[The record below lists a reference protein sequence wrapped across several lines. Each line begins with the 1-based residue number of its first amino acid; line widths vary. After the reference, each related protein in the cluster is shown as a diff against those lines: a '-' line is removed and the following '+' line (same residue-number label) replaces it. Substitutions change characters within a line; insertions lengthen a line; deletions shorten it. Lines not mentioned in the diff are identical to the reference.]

1 MYAAKAVSDELS
13 GTPDA
18 KVACWYGEKE
28 GHMKVDDGI
37 SGAVWV

>member
-1 MYAAKAVSDELS
+1 MPQKQYRTNFPIQL
-13 GTPDA
+13 DA